1 MDLIALI
8 AEHAD
13 AGVISRARLI
23 DLGADARE
31 ISRLRHAGILVVI
44 RRGWYSIDGADP
56 VVVAAVRGG
65 GTLTCVSALRFTPGV
80 WVPPGITRTHI
91 RWPEHLAPAARA
103 PSSRGMHTRTGH
115 PTKPA
120 RPGREPARTRQQG
133 TVAHGP
139 AAPSRSVRR
148 AAAPPLRTPGTTD
161 RRRRCRSHRG
171 VSTPTRAIDPLAGAL
186 QHAAHCLSEDYF
198 VAVLDSTLRMPNPYS
213 EADLRQIFAGAP
225 HRVLR
230 LLDRVDPLAGSGT
243 ESVTRFRLRTAHV
256 GVRSQVE
263 IEDLGR
269 VDLLVGERLIVECD
283 SKEHHNNV
291 QRRED
296 NRRDRVAVL
305 GGYRV
310 LRFDYDDVMFR
321 WDTVLAEIMDIV
333 RSRRHRAPRHKPLT
347 ISGSAGSE
355 VLHAAPTN
363 QDPTS

>member
-1 MDLIALI
+1 M
-8 AEHAD
+8 
-13 AGVISRARLI
+13 
-23 DLGADARE
+23 
-31 ISRLRHAGILVVI
+31 
-44 RRGWYSIDGADP
+44 
-56 VVVAAVRGG
+56 
-65 GTLTCVSALRFTPGV
+65 
-80 WVPPGITRTHI
+80 
-91 RWPEHLAPAARA
+91 
-103 PSSRGMHTRTGH
+103 
-115 PTKPA
+115 
-120 RPGREPARTRQQG
+120 
-133 TVAHGP
+133 
-139 AAPSRSVRR
+139 
-148 AAAPPLRTPGTTD
+148 
-161 RRRRCRSHRG
+161 
-171 VSTPTRAIDPLAGAL
+171 
-186 QHAAHCLSEDYF
+186 
-198 VAVLDSTLRMPNPYS
+198 AVLDSTLRMPNPYS